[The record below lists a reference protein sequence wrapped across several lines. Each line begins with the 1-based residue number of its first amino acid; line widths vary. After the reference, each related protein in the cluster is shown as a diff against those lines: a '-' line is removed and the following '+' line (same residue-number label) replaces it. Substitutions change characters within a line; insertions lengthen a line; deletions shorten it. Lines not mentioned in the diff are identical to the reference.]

1 MSSVRNC
8 AVLAKN
14 VRRVNRAIMIY
25 HDCFVARTLTLFFYT
40 LHVVVYRKMEDGML
54 NVRLSSVM
62 CYSMFYVSFF
72 NNYFKKGMQVYK
84 R

>member
-14 VRRVNRAIMIY
+14 VRRVKGAIMIY

-54 NVRLSSVM
+54 NVP
-62 CYSMFYVSFF
+62 CI
-72 NNYFKKGMQVYK
+72 
-84 R
+84 